1 MTSNALQPVLDRVRT
16 AVQDL
21 ARRFFWDDLPEPTQ
35 GIAREFPPSL
45 SSKLPYEAW
54 DDVHQLYQHAETT
67 GLVLEMTPLAGLTEQ
82 RHEIIAQIFND
93 SLPEGIHVQVINWAS
108 PKIGWILDR
117 WARERSA
124 GGGVFV
130 ELAQHRRQ
138 HLKAGVWSSLSR
150 SGPMFVRDYR
160 IFLAFELKGSAAGEA
175 GKQLRELHQTIDGT
189 WKSLGGAVSVVK
201 PAELLSVL
209 RAILNPTG
217 GIDLDSTGYDAEASI
232 ADQVVGRDTSF
243 TVYRERLTTQAWS
256 RGDAFSTNEPIDTA
270 GKTDRFEIRTFSAD
284 RFPETCHQGVISN
297 LIGDFFN
304 AQLHP
309 MGANLT
315 VLYFAPRTYEAT
327 KSLTEL
333 KAMRS
338 AQQAAGPTG
347 KFFPSVALAAADWE
361 QANADMAKG
370 GKLCDMAL
378 FVASTTELGEGEKA
392 ERYLKSIWANAGF
405 GLSRNDVLH
414 LQTLIACLPLTMG
427 QGLAQDFQTLKRLKT
442 MPTSSMALLA
452 PLQGETTGCDVAD
465 MLLLGRR
472 GQPFYWSPFANAA
485 EGAGGGNHNVAV
497 IGSSGSGKSVFMQDM
512 AGGMRGAG
520 RDVIVLDDGRSF
532 ENTCRIQSGQF
543 VEFTLNSG
551 LCINPFSMFDHEL
564 AATDEEYR
572 DECRESIRA
581 LVLQMA
587 RGSAAHV
594 SKEEIGAIAISVN
607 AVWDAKGA
615 GAGIDDVAQH
625 LAETQGEMGKAMRL
639 AMSEYIAS
647 GSYYRLYNGPCTL
660 SIDNPFTVFE
670 LSPIESKKELRAVV
684 ILGLLILIRQRMKL
698 GGRGRR
704 KALFIDEAWQ
714 LLGDG
719 AAGPYIEG
727 FARRCRKEGGALI
740 TGTQSL
746 ADYQQTAGGRAC
758 INNSDWNIT
767 LRLKEEAIAAFEREG
782 ILQASAD
789 DLRVMRSLRT
799 SQGEYSEAFIRGP
812 GFKALGRLVLDPFSL
827 TLYSTK
833 PETLFAV
840 EQRIRAGQS
849 VGDAVRAVATNDLTP
864 PAFSPEEMAY
874 AEMLLGFEPIRRFV
888 EDYLGQSDRGRQNL
902 IRKIYP
908 DGDFQDVSH

>member
-1 MTSNALQPVLDRVRT
+1 MTANAFQPVLQGLRFG
-16 AVQDL
+16 VQGL
-21 ARRFFWDDLPEPTQ
+21 VRRFFWDDLPEPTQ
-35 GIAREFPPSL
+35 PLSREFPPSL
-45 SSKLPYEAW
+45 SAKLPYEAW
-54 DDVHQLYQHAETT
+54 DDVHQLYQQAETT
-67 GLVLEMTPLAGLTEQ
+67 GLVLEVSPLGGLTEQ

-93 SLPEGIHVQVINWAS
+93 SLPEDVHAQIINWAS
-108 PKIGWILDR
+108 PKVGWMLDR
-117 WARERSA
+117 WARERAA
-124 GGGVFV
+124 GGGIFV
-130 ELAQHRRQ
+130 ELARHRRD
-138 HLKAGVWSSLSR
+138 HLQNGVWTSLSR
-150 SGPMFVRDYR
+150 SAPMFVRDYR
-160 IFLAFELKGSAAGEA
+160 IFLAFELKGNAAGEA
-175 GKQLRELHQTIDGT
+175 GKQLRELHQTIEGT
-189 WKSLGGAVSVVK
+189 WKSLGGSVTIVR
-201 PAELLSVL
+201 PGQLLSLL
-209 RAILNPTG
+209 RNLLNPTRG
-217 GIDLDSTGYDAEASI
+217 LDLGDDTYDPQLPLAEQIVA
-232 ADQVVGRDTSF
+232 RDTSL
-243 TVYRERLTTQAWS
+243 TVYRERLTTQAW
-256 RGDAFSTNEPIDTA
+256 RCGDRFTTEGPIDDSAT
-270 GKTDRFEIRTFSAD
+270 TDRFEIRTFSAD
-284 RFPETCHQGVISN
+284 RFPETCHQGVIAN

-304 AQLHP
+304 AQLQP
-309 MGANLT
+309 MGSNLT
-315 VLYFAPRTYEAT
+315 VLCFAPRSYEAT
-327 KSLTEL
+327 KALTEL

-338 AQQAAGPTG
+338 AQQASGPTG

-361 QANADMAKG
+361 QANAEMAKG
-370 GKLCDMAL
+370 GKLCDMTIL
-378 FVASTTELGEGEKA
+378 VVSTTALGEGEKA

-414 LQTLIACLPLTMG
+414 LQTLLACLPLTMG
-427 QGLAQDFQTLKRLKT
+427 QGLAQDFQTLKRLRT

-452 PLQGETTGCDVAD
+452 PLQGETMGCDIAH

-472 GQPFYWSPFANAA
+472 GQPFLWSPFANAA
-485 EGAGGGNHNVAV
+485 DGAGGGNHNVAV

-512 AGGMRGAG
+512 AGGLRGAG
-520 RDVIVLDDGRSF
+520 CDVMVLDDGRSF

-551 LCINPFSMFDHEL
+551 LCLNPFSMFDHEL
-564 AATDEEYR
+564 ADRDEEYR

-587 RGSAAHV
+587 RGAARNI
-594 SKEEIGAIAISVN
+594 SKEEVGAIAMSVN
-607 AVWDAKGA
+607 AVWGAKGA
-615 GAGIDDVAQH
+615 DAGIDDVAQH

-639 AMSEYIAS
+639 AMSEYIAG
-647 GSYYRLYNGPCTL
+647 GSYYSLYNGPCTL

-684 ILGLLILIRQRMKL
+684 ILGLLILIRQRMKA
-698 GGRGRR
+698 GGRARK

-782 ILQASAD
+782 ILQASTD

-799 SQGEYSEAFIRGP
+799 SQGEFSEAFIRGP
-812 GFKALGRLVLDPFSL
+812 GFKALGRLVLDRFSL

-840 EQRIRAGQS
+840 EQRVKAGED
-849 VGDAVRAVATNDLTP
+849 VADAVRAVA
-864 PAFSPEEMAY
+864 FSEEPVATYSPKEMAY
-874 AEMLLGFEPIRRFV
+874 ARMLLGFEPIRQLV
-888 EDYLGQSDRGRQNL
+888 DDYLGMSERDKRAFIRRQYQQGGL
-902 IRKIYP
+902 K
-908 DGDFQDVSH
+908 HATH